1 MIRLLQPYNFIP
13 CLLFVYRILNEFVQK
28 TPSLDERKDQRDLQD
43 VTQRLLTACSEIAG
57 ASLEQTTWLR
67 RNLAVK
73 PGPQI
78 DILENDDAGTDQEGN
93 YVFNI
98 KKIDCC

>member
-1 MIRLLQPYNFIP
+1 MYLKQSISDNIF
-13 CLLFVYRILNEFVQK
+13 RILNEFVQK

-43 VTQRLLTACSEIAG
+43 VTQRLLAACSEIAG

-78 DILENDDAGTDQEGN
+78 DIMENEDAPTDQEGK
-93 YVFNI
+93 VLSKI
-98 KKIDCC
+98 KFVP

>member
-1 MIRLLQPYNFIP
+1 MSVKTRQFFPFYMD
-13 CLLFVYRILNEFVQK
+13 RILNEFVQK
-28 TPSLDERKDQRDLQD
+28 MPPLEERKDQRDLQD
-43 VTQRLLTACSEIAG
+43 TAQRLLVNCSETAG

-78 DILENDDAGTDQEGN
+78 DIMEQDDNATDQEGSLYCN
-93 YVFNI
+93 
-98 KKIDCC
+98 K

>member
-1 MIRLLQPYNFIP
+1 MPPL
-13 CLLFVYRILNEFVQK
+13 E
-28 TPSLDERKDQRDLQD
+28 ERKDQRDLQD
-43 VTQRLLTACSEIAG
+43 TAQRLLVNCSETAG

-78 DILENDDAGTDQEGN
+78 DIMDQDDNATDQEGLWI
-93 YVFNI
+93 FNDVQI
-98 KKIDCC
+98 SLLSLSLVPYQLIWGLRLNI

>member
-1 MIRLLQPYNFIP
+1 MAVKTRQFFPFYMG
-13 CLLFVYRILNEFVQK
+13 RILNEFVQK
-28 TPSLDERKDQRDLQD
+28 MPPLEERKDQRDLQD
-43 VTQRLLTACSEIAG
+43 TAQRLLVNCSETAG

-78 DILENDDAGTDQEGN
+78 DIMEQDDNTTDQEGSLHYN
-93 YVFNI
+93 G
-98 KKIDCC
+98 

>member
-1 MIRLLQPYNFIP
+1 MKDIAQKLL
-13 CLLFVYRILNEFVQK
+13 E
-28 TPSLDERKDQRDLQD
+28 
-43 VTQRLLTACSEIAG
+43 ACSEIAG

-78 DILENDDAGTDQEGN
+78 DILDPDDTQTD
-93 YVFNI
+93 
-98 KKIDCC
+98 IDGE